1 MEREGRTPGRRWLH
15 WLLGLFVL
23 AALAFLALA
32 LADRRERLGLL
43 LGRIAGHPWRWSAG
57 WLVAAVGAGTAALL
71 ATAAVWVGL
80 VRALGSRV
88 SWSEGILAWAGASLG
103 RYIPGKVWQ
112 LSGVALFLK
121 RGGHS
126 GAAAVSAAVV
136 SQVLTLLTGAA
147 LGLWLAG
154 RTWLPEMGALRT
166 LGLVAVLFLLV
177 QPSVIRRVT
186 RWGARRLG
194 EDVVVGRMDRR
205 ALVRA
210 GGGLAGTWVLH
221 GLGFWCLLRG
231 SLGPGGPGLPEATGI
246 FAAGYVVGYAVL
258 VAPGGLVAREGALTG
273 LLATLG
279 PLAVP
284 VAGAVAVL
292 ARLWTMASELL
303 LLGIAGLGARAGV
316 GKGTGG
322 QGRYGEGER

>member
-1 MEREGRTPGRRWLH
+1 MRGEGGGSRRRWLP
-15 WLLGLFVL
+15 WAVGIFVL
-23 AALAFLALA
+23 AAVGFLAAA
-32 LADRRERLGLL
+32 LLGRWERLGLVL
-43 LGRIAGHPWRWSAG
+43 DRVAGHPWRWSAV
-57 WLVAAVGAGTAALL
+57 WLAAAVGAGTAALL

-88 SWSEGILAWAGASLG
+88 AWGEGILAWAGASLG

-112 LSGVALFLK
+112 LSGVALLVK
-121 RGGHS
+121 RRGHS
-126 GAAAVSAAVV
+126 GAAAVTAAVV
-136 SQVLTLLTGAA
+136 SQALTLLTGAA

-154 RTWLPEMGALRT
+154 RAWLPEMGALRT
-166 LGLVAVLFLLV
+166 LGVAAVLFLLV
-177 QPSVIRRVT
+177 QPPVVRSVA

-194 EDVVVGRMDRR
+194 EEVSVGRMDGR

-231 SLGPGGPGLPEATGI
+231 SLGPDAPGLPEATGI

-258 VAPGGLVAREGALTG
+258 IAPGGLVAREGALTG
-273 LLATLG
+273 LLAALG

-292 ARLWTMASELL
+292 ARLWTTAAELL
-303 LLGIAGLGARAGV
+303 LLAIAVLGAWTGV
-316 GKGTGG
+316 ATGKGGTKR
-322 QGRYGEGER
+322 GRRGP